1 ITPDIFVPEDT
12 TYVTSYY
19 KQAIMSGLILQFA
32 FTYTDNNRQKMKM
45 FKQMLDLSKYLKNQ
59 NTVDQFADYADK
71 HGLQRR
77 NLLIKKSHS
86 LLEQFIN
93 GRIIYNMLDEQ
104 ALYEYLN
111 QDDPVI
117 NRALLLFK
125 QNAAFPKRPS
135 PAKGKASKGKTA
147 LGSRPAFNGSMYYTA
162 AVMPPFRLN
171 S

>member
-1 ITPDIFVPEDT
+1 
-12 TYVTSYY
+12 
-19 KQAIMSGLILQFA
+19 
-32 FTYTDNNRQKMKM
+32 M
-45 FKQMLDLSKYLKNQ
+45 FKQMLDLSKYLNEQ

-111 QDDPVI
+111 QDDPVVT
-117 NRALLLFK
+117 RALTLFR
-125 QNAAFPKRPS
+125 QNAAFPKK
-135 PAKGKASKGKTA
+135 PAPASAAKKAKK
-147 LGSRPAFNGSMYYTA
+147 R
-162 AVMPPFRLN
+162 
-171 S
+171 